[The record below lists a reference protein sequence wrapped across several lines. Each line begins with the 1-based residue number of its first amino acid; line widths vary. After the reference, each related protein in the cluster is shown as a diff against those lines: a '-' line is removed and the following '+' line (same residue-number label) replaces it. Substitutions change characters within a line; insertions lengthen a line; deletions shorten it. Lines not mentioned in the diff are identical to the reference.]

1 MAKKQCEY
9 CNNFFNKKM
18 RHCPFCGAENK
29 KEIINNIPI
38 CPRCKYQM
46 ENFIHCNTDL
56 DICPE
61 CKGLWLDSCEFKK
74 LTSERDVYAD
84 DSIPY
89 EYVRKPLP
97 QEKGYLSCPRCNSLM
112 SRRNFRHI
120 SGVLIDICGYHG
132 VWLDA
137 GELEQIRCFVANG
150 GLDESQD
157 KDIVRNKEEI
167 KSIARK
173 VKDLELMEKVLHK
186 WDVKRWMLRGF

>member
-1 MAKKQCEY
+1 MGKKQCTY
-9 CNNFFNKKM
+9 CNNFFDGKV
-18 RHCPFCGAENK
+18 RYCPFCGAENK
-29 KEIINNIPI
+29 KEIVNNIPI
-38 CPRCKYQM
+38 CPRCKYAM
-46 ENFIHCNTDL
+46 EKYSHRNTDL
-56 DICPE
+56 DICPG
-61 CKGLWLDSCEFKK
+61 CKGIWLDTSNFKK

-89 EYVRKPLP
+89 EYIRKPLL
-97 QEKGYLSCPRCNSLM
+97 QEKGYFPCPRCNSLM
-112 SRRNFRHI
+112 MRKNFRHI

-157 KDIVRNKEEI
+157 KDIIRNREEI
-167 KSIARK
+167 KSIARS
-173 VKDLELMEKVLHK
+173 VKDLELMQNILHK